1 MKNKLKITLLLSML
15 LTFMFVLTGCSEEKL
30 NFEIDNDLMQK
41 QTQNIINQ
49 YAEVTPA
56 EQDYYLSEGNEL
68 QKSAVEG
75 FMAAESTDHVGYFMD
90 FKDGSVSNGVDG
102 KVNFSQICKY
112 EHRDV
117 KVTVS
122 YKQNKAFD
130 YDKEKLYNDLTSQAT
145 QYGMDT
151 ASYVSQMYGNYPE
164 LDLTSMDKF
173 LDSYLAVAYGE
184 YPYVA
189 DECEVSAVY
198 SKSELVAA
206 AGKNTAIGMGVVF
219 IVLIFI
225 SFVISLLKYLPLLFD
240 ADIRKAKAEK
250 KKAHDDAKKQTE
262 ERILAA
268 SGTEKIAPQVAF
280 AKDDLMNDAELVAV
294 ITAAINAAA
303 GGARGPAYTASKDTL
318 VVRSIRRR

>member
-1 MKNKLKITLLLSML
+1 MKNKLKIMLLLSML
-15 LTFMFVLTGCSEEKL
+15 LTFMFVLTGCAEEEL
-30 NFEIDNDLMQK
+30 NFEVDNDLMQS
-41 QTQNIINQ
+41 QTKEIINQ
-49 YAEVTPA
+49 YVEVTPA
-56 EQDYYLSEGNEL
+56 QKDYYLSEGDEL
-68 QKSAVEG
+68 QKTAIAG
-75 FMAAESTDHVGYFMD
+75 FEAAQTTDHVGYFMD
-90 FKDGSVSNGVDG
+90 FKDGTTSNGVDG
-102 KVNFSQICKY
+102 KVNFSQICRF

-130 YDKEKLYNDLTSQAT
+130 YDKEKLYTDLSSQAS
-145 QYGMDT
+145 QYGLDT
-151 ASYVSQMYGNYPE
+151 ASFVSQMYGNYPE
-164 LDLTSMDKF
+164 LDLTSMDAF
-173 LDSYLAVAYGE
+173 LDSYLAAAYGE
-184 YPYVA
+184 YPYIA
-189 DECEVSAVY
+189 EECEVSAVY
-198 SKSELVAA
+198 STKELVAQG
-206 AGKNTAIGMGVVF
+206 GKNTAIGMGVVF

-268 SGTEKIAPQVAF
+268 SGTEKAAPQVAF